1 MKKLFKVLGIL
12 VLVLIVL
19 VAGGVGYLKIGK
31 PDVGAAPQL
40 KVVASPEQIEHGKYL
55 ANHVM
60 LCIDCHSTRDWTRF
74 SAPIVPGT
82 FGKGGEFFSH
92 EFGFPGDFYS
102 KNITPYNL
110 KTWTDGEIY
119 RCITTGVT
127 RDNEP
132 LFPIMPYKY
141 YGLADEADI
150 RDVVAYIRS
159 LQPIES
165 NPPAS
170 KPDFPFSLIE
180 RTIPTPANPH
190 KRPDPS
196 DSLAYG
202 GYMVNLCAC
211 KECHTK
217 VDDKAQLIAG
227 TEYGGGR
234 EFDLPGNIVRSANIT
249 PDPETGIGAW
259 TREQFIQRF
268 QFYTHPE
275 NVAVVGK
282 GDMNTIMPWTMYG
295 GMTESDLSSIFL
307 FLKSL
312 KPIKN
317 QVAHFSPPATAMK

>member
-1 MKKLFKVLGIL
+1 MKKLFKVLGVIL
-12 VLVLIVL
+12 LLIIVL
-19 VAGGVGYLKIGK
+19 GFAGVGYLKYGK
-31 PDVGAAPQL
+31 PDVGPAQQM
-40 KVVASPEQIEHGKYL
+40 KIVATPEQIAHGEYL

-102 KNITPYNL
+102 RNITPYNL
-110 KTWTDGEIY
+110 KDWTDGEIY

-127 RDNEP
+127 KDNEP
-132 LFPIMPYKY
+132 IFPIMPYQY
-141 YGLADEADI
+141 WGHADSADI
-150 RDVVAYIRS
+150 RDVIAYIRT
-159 LQPIES
+159 LQPINS
-165 NPPAS
+165 TPPVS

-180 RTIPTPANPH
+180 RTIPVPATPQ
-190 KRPDPS
+190 KRPSTS

-202 GYMVNLCAC
+202 GYLTNLGAC

-227 TEYGGGR
+227 TEFGGGR
-234 EFDLPGNIVRSANIT
+234 VFNLPGNIVRSANIT
-249 PDPETGIGAW
+249 PDSETGIGSW
-259 TREQFIQRF
+259 TREQFLQRF

-275 NVAVVGK
+275 NVTVVEAG
-282 GDMNTIMPWTMYG
+282 GMNTIMPWAMYG
-295 GMTESDLSSIFL
+295 GMKESDLACIYQFL
-307 FLKSL
+307 RSL

-317 QVAHFSPPATAMK
+317 QVAHFSAYSTAKK